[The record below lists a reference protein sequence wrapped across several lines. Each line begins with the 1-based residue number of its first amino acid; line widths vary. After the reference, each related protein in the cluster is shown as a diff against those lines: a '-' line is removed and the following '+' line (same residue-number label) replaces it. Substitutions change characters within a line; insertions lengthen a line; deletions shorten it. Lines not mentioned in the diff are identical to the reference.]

1 MIKRLFVNPDST
13 IQRKRYV
20 APEVFVDYY
29 VEEREMLAATPVTG
43 GDPNSGNGGGDDGPI
58 LPPGVPP
65 AAGAKD
71 NDLFFDDRGID
82 W

>member
-13 IQRKRYV
+13 IQRRPYV
-20 APEVFVDYY
+20 APEIFVDYY

-43 GDPNSGNGGGDDGPI
+43 DDPNTGKKEEGDPEE
-58 LPPGVPP
+58 
-65 AAGAKD
+65 AKV
-71 NDLFFDDRGID
+71 NNLFFDDRGLD

>member
-13 IQRKRYV
+13 IQRRPYI

-43 GDPNSGNGGGDDGPI
+43 SDPNSGNGGGDDVP